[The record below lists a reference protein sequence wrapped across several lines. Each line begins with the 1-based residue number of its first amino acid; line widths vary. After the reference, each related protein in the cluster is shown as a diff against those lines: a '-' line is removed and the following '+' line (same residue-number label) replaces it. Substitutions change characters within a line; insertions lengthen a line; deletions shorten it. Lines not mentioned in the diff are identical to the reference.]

1 MESNELLGG
10 ELQLRWQEA
19 MEDGVA
25 PLVDLAATHEKA
37 LEFVSIDVLNRYAVS
52 I

>member
-1 MESNELLGG
+1 M
-10 ELQLRWQEA
+10 LRWQEA

-25 PLVDLAATHEKA
+25 PLVDLA
-37 LEFVSIDVLNRYAVS
+37 LEFVLIDVLNRYATS